1 MLGSTIQFPFFGRIW
16 SRSIQMQRLVTLSSA
31 WSVSF
36 LVSFT
41 SALNRSVQKSPIQ
54 VLLNDRDP
62 VRWYESVK
70 STILQVVGLVNGPA
84 TR

>member
-1 MLGSTIQFPFFGRIW
+1 M
-16 SRSIQMQRLVTLSSA
+16 
-31 WSVSF
+31 
-36 LVSFT
+36 SFT